1 LADASVEGLLVGA
14 RVTGVASVVCVGATF
29 GGDVRV
35 EDVRVEDFRVVD
47 PRVVDVRVVDARADD
62 LCAGALRAD
71 AFFAP
76 AFFVGLAV
84 RSLFLA
90 VFDEPVRLWAAA
102 ARPPPRAG
110 RASLSSPRRASG
122 PPAPRLAR
130 PLGGLVLFVLV
141 SFFFALAM

>member
-1 LADASVEGLLVGA
+1 LLVGA

-29 GGDVRV
+29 GGDVRVEDVRV